1 MSIQSSIFAY
11 AIATLS
17 LAAPALAQTPTPEQ
31 QPLTLDEVNAATFS
45 PTPAKMAS
53 SQPGDQSDAPAMPDP
68 LIVKLQVLLD
78 RASVSPG
85 VIDGFEG
92 ENVSKAIAAF
102 EREHGLPED
111 GKLDADVFSA
121 LDTKPASPVLVRYT
135 ITAKDLAGPF
145 VASIPG
151 DYGEWAKMDLSGYT
165 SPQEMFAERFHM
177 DEDLL
182 AALNPD
188 VDFSSEGTQI
198 VVADPGDDRQQAE
211 LARIEVDRAR
221 GSLRAYDANGNEV
234 LFYPATI
241 GSLDN
246 QSPSGTHTVQA
257 VAPDPVYYY
266 RPDVNFQQGDNDK
279 PLEIPPGPNNP
290 VGSTWI
296 DLSEPTYGIHGTPEP
311 AKIDKTFSH
320 GCVRLTNWDVAELSR
335 LVKKGLTVQ
344 FVN

>member
-1 MSIQSSIFAY
+1 MRLCFTCLAVTL
-11 AIATLS
+11 IAV
-17 LAAPALAQTPTPEQ
+17 APANAQQMSTGEGPPF
-31 QPLTLDEVNAATFS
+31 TLDEVNAATFS
-45 PTPAKMAS
+45 PSPHPENNGRETAKA
-53 SQPGDQSDAPAMPDP
+53 DAPAKPDP

-85 VIDGFEG
+85 VIDGFNG
-92 ENVSKAIAAF
+92 ENVSKAVAAF
-102 EREHGLPED
+102 EREHNLPED

-121 LDTKPASPVLVRYT
+121 LDTDPVHPVLTRYT

-145 VASIPG
+145 VASIPE
-151 DYGEWAKMDLSGYT
+151 DYGEWAKMQTSGYT
-165 SPQEMFAERFHM
+165 SPEEMFAEHFHM

-182 AALNPD
+182 AALNPNA
-188 VDFSSEGTQI
+188 DFSREGTQI
-198 VVADPGDDRQQAE
+198 VVADPGENRQKAD
-211 LARIEVDRAR
+211 LARIEVDRSR
-221 GSLRAYDANGNEV
+221 GSLRAYDGQGNEV

-241 GSLDN
+241 GSVDN
-246 QSPSGTHTVQA
+246 KSPSGTHTVQG

-311 AKIDKTFSH
+311 SKIDKTFSH
-320 GCVRLTNWDVAELSR
+320 GCVRLTNWDAAELAK